1 MSKDQLRN
9 IALVLLMLLYRDAT
23 TIVLNGDKT
32 LLLVDRDLDGV
43 CLLVSL
49 DVVSSIYED
58 LIYNIML

>member
-32 LLLVDRDLDGV
+32 LLLVDRDLNGV

-49 DVVSSIYED
+49 DVVSSINEN